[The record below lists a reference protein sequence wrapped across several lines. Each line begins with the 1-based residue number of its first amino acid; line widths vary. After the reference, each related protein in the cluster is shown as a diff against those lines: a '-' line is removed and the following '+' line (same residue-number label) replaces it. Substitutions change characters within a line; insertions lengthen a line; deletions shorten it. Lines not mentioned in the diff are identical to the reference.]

1 MRMTRARLIVLS
13 VIAIAGLYLIGNWI
27 ASNTQWVEHTL
38 PMPLKGA
45 AARNPFYA
53 SQRFAEQLG
62 ATTSWDRIFTEPPAD
77 AVIVLSTW
85 QWSLSTNRRLALER
99 WVERGGRLVVDRAL
113 FGGVEDFEKW
123 SGIAWK
129 YVVPEEDEEEE
140 EAAEGKEGVEGTSE
154 EAPDGEA
161 AGQDAAAAEGGADE
175 EATDHDE
182 ADKNKDDASGTPCRE
197 AVEERDG
204 APVSSQR
211 ALNRMICTGGG
222 FGTLVTGKPAWW
234 GLRDKRGLQVL
245 RVQVG
250 QGSVT
255 VINGMPFRSRALFEG
270 DHAWLLTA
278 ATQMTRGDEIHFLSQ
293 EDHPG
298 LLAIAWMRGWPVIIF
313 GGVLIALLLWR
324 GAIRFGPLQSPPAL
338 ARRSLAEQIRG
349 TGQFVVRGGGAPAL
363 HAAMVRAFEEAV
375 RKHVKGYGGLTGESR
390 TSALAAAVG
399 DRGRA
404 EAIAAALDD
413 GAGTDASDSR
423 RTLAKI
429 EAARRHVMGE
439 DTRSSRRSWG
449 ARR

>member
-1 MRMTRARLIVLS
+1 MTMTRPRLIVLS
-13 VIAIAGLYLIGNWI
+13 LIGITALYLGGNWI
-27 ASNTQWVEHTL
+27 ASNTEWVEHTL
-38 PMPLKGA
+38 PMPSKGE

-62 ATTSWDRIFTEPPAD
+62 ATTSWDRVFVEPPAD

-85 QWSLSTNRRLALER
+85 QWTLSTNRRIALER

-113 FGGVEDFEKW
+113 FGGVDQFEKW

-129 YVVPEEDEEEE
+129 YVIPDEDDEEAEEPGEDSVEADDGAEGE
-140 EAAEGKEGVEGTSE
+140 EAAEGE
-154 EAPDGEA
+154 
-161 AGQDAAAAEGGADE
+161 DAADTEEGAETADGADADDTE
-175 EATDHDE
+175 EDEDDEEHEAE
-182 ADKNKDDASGTPCRE
+182 ADVMPCRE

-211 ALNRMICTGGG
+211 ALNRMLCTGGG
-222 FGTLVTGKPAWW
+222 FGMLATSKPELW
-234 GLRDKRGLQVL
+234 GVRDERGLQVL

-250 QGSVT
+250 RGSVT
-255 VINGMPFRSRALFEG
+255 VINGMPFRSRALFDG
-270 DHAWLLTA
+270 DHAWLLVA

-293 EDHPG
+293 DDYPG
-298 LLAIAWMRGWPVIIF
+298 LLAIAWMRGWPVIVL
-313 GGVLIALLLWR
+313 GGLLIAFLLWR
-324 GAIRFGPLQSPPAL
+324 GAMRFGPLQAPPAL

-349 TGQFVVRGGGAPAL
+349 TGQFVLRGGGAPAL

-404 EAIAAALDD
+404 EALAAAMND
-413 GAGTDASDSR
+413 GARTDASDSR
-423 RTLAKI
+423 RTLARI
-429 EAARRHVMGE
+429 EAARRQVTE
-439 DTRSSRRSWG
+439 RRVG
-449 ARR
+449 R